1 MGVHVSPLVLH
12 KKVEKRKRRIREEK
26 KMKVPIYRWKETS
39 SADKERILRRSAEDI
54 ARFEDDA
61 RKIIDE
67 VRQKSDQ
74 ALIDQAK
81 RFDGA
86 DLSKLGVQVSP
97 TEIDSA
103 VQRLEPAVKAAIDR
117 SHENIRRFHECQMPE
132 QYWSMEVSPG
142 LFAGEKVTPLASVG
156 LYVPRGT
163 AAYPSV
169 MLMLGVP
176 AATAGVER
184 IVAVSP
190 PCKDGSVDDGTLY
203 AAHRIGIT
211 EVFRMGGAGAVAALA
226 FGTETVRPVLKIV
239 GPTNIYGAAAKKILH
254 GRIDVGTPAG
264 PSEAIILAD
273 DSVPASLAAAD
284 LLIEAEHGPY
294 SAALL
299 VTPKEQLAREVAQLV
314 PTLIDQLPDKQREYT
329 TRVLTN
335 YGGIV
340 LVDTI
345 DEACDFV
352 NEYAPEHLEVLTH
365 DPHALLGKLV
375 NAGEIMLG
383 RYTPISLCN
392 FSVGVNAILP
402 TGGRAKTSSVVTVH
416 DFLKRTSISYVTK
429 EGFASI
435 KECVKTFA
443 NFEGFPA
450 HARALDARDS
460 YYKV

>member
-1 MGVHVSPLVLH
+1 M
-12 KKVEKRKRRIREEK
+12 E
-26 KMKVPIYRWKETS
+26 VPIYRWKEIPV
-39 SADKERILRRSAEDI
+39 ADKERILRRSTQDI
-54 ARFEDDA
+54 TQFEEDA
-61 RKIIDE
+61 REIVDE
-67 VRQKSDQ
+67 VRVKGDQ
-74 ALIDQAK
+74 ALIEQAS

-86 DLSKLGVQVSP
+86 DLSRLGVRVSAV
-97 TEIDSA
+97 EIDKA
-103 VQRLEPAVKAAIDR
+103 VNRLDPSVKAAIDR
-117 SHENIRRFHECQMPE
+117 SYDNIRRFHESQIPE
-132 QYWSMEVSPG
+132 QYWSIQVAPG
-142 LFAGEKVTPLASVG
+142 VFAGEKVTPIASVG

-176 AATAGVER
+176 ATVAGVGR
-184 IVAVSP
+184 IAAASP

-203 AAHRIGIT
+203 AAHKLGIT
-211 EVFRMGGAGAVAALA
+211 EIFRMGGAGAVAAFA

-239 GPTNIYGAAAKKILH
+239 GPTNIYGAAAKKILY
-254 GRIDVGTPAG
+254 GQIDVGPPAG

-299 VTPKEQLAREVAQLV
+299 VTHSEPLAREVARLA
-314 PTLIDQLPDKQREYT
+314 PTLIDQLPERQKEYT

-335 YGGIV
+335 YGGII
-340 LVDTI
+340 LIDTI
-345 DEACDFV
+345 DEACQFV

-402 TGGRAKTSSVVTVH
+402 TGGRAKTASVVTLH
-416 DFLKRTSISYVTK
+416 DFLKRTSVSYVTK
-429 EGFASI
+429 EGFESLS
-435 KECVKTFA
+435 ECVKTFA
-443 NFEGFPA
+443 TFEGFPA
-450 HARALDARDS
+450 HARALDARDI
-460 YYKV
+460 

>member
-1 MGVHVSPLVLH
+1 MQTVSGL
-12 KKVEKRKRRIREEK
+12 EKTLLKTLD
-26 KMKVPIYRWKETS
+26 MQVPIYRWKEAS
-39 SADKERILRRSAEDI
+39 PLDKERILRRSGEDV
-54 ARFEDDA
+54 ARFEEDA
-61 RKIIDE
+61 RRIIQE
-67 VRQKSDQ
+67 VRQNGDRALVEQ
-74 ALIDQAK
+74 AR
-81 RFDGA
+81 RFDAA
-86 DLSKLGVQVSP
+86 DLSGLGIRVSAA
-97 TEIDSA
+97 EIEKA
-103 VQRLEPAVKAAIDR
+103 VQRLDPAVKAAIDR
-117 SHENIRRFHECQMPE
+117 SYANIGRFHESQMPE
-132 QYWSMEVSPG
+132 QYWWMEVVPG
-142 LFAGEKVTPLASVG
+142 VFAGEKISAIESVG

-176 AATAGVER
+176 AAVAGVKR

-203 AAHRIGIT
+203 VAHKVGVA

-226 FGTETVRPVLKIV
+226 LGTETVRRVLKIV
-239 GPTNIYGAAAKKILH
+239 GPTNIYGAAAKKILY
-254 GRIDVGTPAG
+254 GQIDVGTPAG

-273 DSVPASLAAAD
+273 DSVPAGLVAAD

-299 VTPKEQLAREVAQLV
+299 VTPHDRLAHQVAQLV
-314 PTLIDQLPDKQREYT
+314 PMLIHELPEKQQEYI

-340 LVDTI
+340 LVDSI
-345 DEACDFV
+345 DEACEFV

-383 RYTPISLCN
+383 KYTPISLCN

-416 DFLKRTSISYVTK
+416 DFLKRTSVSYVTK
-429 EGFASI
+429 EGFVSL

-443 NFEGFPA
+443 TFEGFPA
-450 HARALDARDS
+450 HARALDARD
-460 YYKV
+460 V